1 MSSAEPRAWVVDA
14 SVAFGWFAEV
24 AHSERA
30 VALLDAQPA
39 IQLIAPDL
47 VLVELLN
54 AGWKAQRHG
63 AISEAQFLAIGEL
76 APSLFSQLVPSA
88 KLLARAQ
95 HWCQVLDH
103 SATDC
108 LYLALAEQRSAV
120 LLTQDHRLLRK
131 VQVDPQAAGLAMAIE
146 ELGLGLQEKG

>member
-1 MSSAEPRAWVVDA
+1 M
-14 SVAFGWFAEV
+14 AFGWFAEV

-54 AGWKAQRHG
+54 AGWKAQRQG

-76 APSLFSQLVPSA
+76 APTLLSELVPA
-88 KLLARAQ
+88 AALLARAQ
-95 HWCQVLDH
+95 RWCQVLDH
-103 SATDC
+103 PAYDC
-108 LYLALAEQRSAV
+108 LYLALAELRSAM
-120 LLTQDHRLLRK
+120 LLTQDQRLLRK
-131 VQVDPQAAGLAMAIE
+131 VQEVPQAAALAMAIE
-146 ELGLGLQEKG
+146 ELVLS